1 MSVESITGSTS
12 PPQAA
17 PAAALLEVVGL
28 DVSYGEVH
36 AVRELSFSVP
46 QRGGVGI
53 IGANGAGK
61 TSTLKALHAADPG
74 ARGANRVRGTGR
86 STRVKPHRIVDLGIG
101 YVPEGRHVFPGL
113 SVRKNLLLGAYRHKW
128 DDAVQARLERVH
140 ELFPVLHE
148 FDKRLA
154 GALSGGQQQM
164 LAIGR
169 ALMSDPTL
177 LVLDEPSMGLAP
189 VVVDEI
195 VEALRELRRGGMSI
209 LLVEQNAKVT
219 FSVTEHC
226 LVLENGRRV
235 KHGPSAQLRHDPD
248 VRRIYLGI

>member
-1 MSVESITGSTS
+1 MSVESAANPASSTS
-12 PPQAA
+12 RDDAGGP
-17 PAAALLEVVGL
+17 LLEVVGL

-36 AVRELSFSVP
+36 AVRELSFNVP
-46 QRGGVGI
+46 QRAGVGI

-61 TSTLKALHAADPG
+61 TSTLRALLRLIPSRAERLQFAG
-74 ARGANRVRGTGR
+74 QALATI
-86 STRVKPHRIVDLGIG
+86 KPHRIVELGIG

-128 DDAVQARLERVH
+128 DQVVLDRLDRVYQ
-140 ELFPVLHE
+140 LFGVLHD

-195 VEALRELRRGGMSI
+195 VEALRELRRDGMSV

-219 FSVTEHC
+219 FSITEHC

-235 KHGPSAQLRHDPD
+235 KYGPSSKLRQDPEI
-248 VRRIYLGI
+248 RRIYLGI